1 MYLPFEDMPD
11 EARIWVYQAD
21 RPFDEKEKTWII
33 SKLVTFCNQWNTHGS
48 LMPSSFD
55 IKYDQFI
62 VLAVDESKLGA
73 SGCSIDSSVK
83 ILREIETELDINLL
97 DSGKVSYMDS
107 HGVKV
112 ALLPEIRK
120 HINDGSLQA
129 QSKIFNPGV
138 NKIADL
144 EKQWLIPADHS
155 WLKKYF
161 AK

>member
-1 MYLPFEDMPD
+1 MYIPFEEMPE

-21 RPFDEKEKTWII
+21 RPFDEQEKTWII

-62 VLAVDESKLGA
+62 VLSVDESQLGA

-83 ILREIETELDINLL
+83 VLREIETKLNVNLL
-97 DSGKVSYMDS
+97 DNGKVSYLDNN
-107 HGVKV
+107 GVKV
-112 ALLPEIRK
+112 AFLPEIRQ
-120 HINDGSLQA
+120 HIDEGSLQA
-129 QSKIFNPGV
+129 RSKVFNPGV
-138 NKIADL
+138 NKISDL
-144 EKQWLIPADHS
+144 EKQWLIPADDS

-161 AK
+161 SK

>member
-1 MYLPFEDMPD
+1 MYIPFEEMRE

-21 RPFDEKEKTWII
+21 RPFDEQEKTWII

-62 VLAVDESKLGA
+62 ILAVDESRLGA

-83 ILREIETELDINLL
+83 ILREIETKLSINLL
-97 DSGKVSYMDS
+97 DSGKVSYVDTN
-107 HGVKV
+107 GVKV
-112 ALLPEIRK
+112 AFLPEIRE
-120 HINDGSLQA
+120 HINKGTLQA
-129 QSKIFNPGV
+129 QSKVFNPGV

-144 EKQWLIPADHS
+144 ENKWLIPADSS